1 MRELAVEE
9 IAELITAL
17 PPAPSGWVQAATQ
30 LPQARTTIDQ
40 LVVEAIA
47 DRSRRDAILADL
59 EAALRTAGVEPRHQ
73 LVERLRDALAAP
85 EQ

>member
-17 PPAPSGWVQAATQ
+17 PPAPPEWVQAATQ
-30 LPQARTTIDQ
+30 LPQARATIDQ
-40 LVVEAIA
+40 LVIEAIA

-59 EAALRTAGVEPRHQ
+59 EATLRTAGVEPHPQ
-73 LVERLRDALAAP
+73 LVERLRDALVAP
-85 EQ
+85 QQ